1 MSIDE
6 ANANPQPLATLR
18 QRLLQHVLTPLFL
31 VWCLGTAITVSIA
44 YYFTLQAFDRSLLD
58 DAYALSAHVRLQNG
72 EPTLELSSRELASL
86 LFDQSERLYF
96 AVNRKDGSLLAGHT
110 GLFDNVLDAA
120 LKLDSSAA
128 SGEVK
133 SSVPFVFS
141 DRAHLGFA
149 VRVVKLPATE
159 AKPWTILVAQTT
171 GSRTRLIE
179 RLLLYAV
186 VPQAILLLA
195 LAAWLLRA
203 IGHDLEPL
211 NRLRLALQ
219 RRSAQDLSAIPANA
233 DSLDL
238 VQLTDAT
245 NALLERIRLG
255 TQAQREFTGNVAH
268 ELRNPLAGIRALA
281 EYGLRQHDATALREQ
296 LHAIALSEARASH
309 LIDQLLALALADE
322 ARDQLA
328 MVQVSMNAIV
338 EDCIAEVLR
347 RSGDKQVE
355 LSVSGLDHQIVA
367 MGNEI
372 MLKGCLTNIL
382 ENAIAYGRPVSG
394 VTPQVMI
401 RVTSLVERGQVV
413 LSVVDNGPG
422 LTPGHAKGLQQRWA
436 RGQGSARLQG
446 GSGLGLAIVAR
457 YAELLAA
464 TFTIDT
470 DAETGGLSA
479 TLALLAPTTARRSER
494 PTWQG

>member
-1 MSIDE
+1 MMRLD
-6 ANANPQPLATLR
+6 AGNTGLKTLR

-31 VWCLGTAITVSIA
+31 VWCVGTAVTVSIA
-44 YYFTLQAFDRSLLD
+44 YYFTLQAFDRALLD

-86 LFDQSERLYF
+86 LFDQSERVYF
-96 AVNRKDGSLLAGHT
+96 AVQRTDGTLLAGHT
-110 GLFDNVLDAA
+110 GLFDAA
-120 LKLDSSAA
+120 LDGAPTRDA
-128 SGEVK
+128 ITVK
-133 SSVPFVFS
+133 ETTTPFTFS
-141 DRAHLGFA
+141 DRVHQGSA
-149 VRVVKLPATE
+149 VRAVTLPATA

-171 GSRTRLIE
+171 VSRTRLIE

-186 VPQAILLLA
+186 IPQAILLFA

-219 RRSAQDLSAIPANA
+219 SRGTQDLSAIPPNA

-255 TQAQREFTGNVAH
+255 IQAQREFTGNVAH

-281 EYGLRQHDATALREQ
+281 EYGLRQHDPAALREQ
-296 LHAIALSEARASH
+296 LQAIALSEGRASH

-328 MVQVSMNAIV
+328 MLPVSMNAVV
-338 EDCIAEVLR
+338 EDSIADVLR
-347 RSGDKQVE
+347 RSGDKHVE
-355 LSVSGLDHQIVA
+355 LSVSGLDQQVVA
-367 MGNEI
+367 MGNETL
-372 MLKGCLTNIL
+372 LKGCLANIL
-382 ENAIAYGRPVSG
+382 ENAIAYGRPTSG
-394 VTPQVMI
+394 VAPQVII
-401 RVTSLVERGQVV
+401 RVTSQVERGQVL

-422 LTPGHAKGLQQRWA
+422 LTPGLAKGLQQRWA
-436 RGQGSARLQG
+436 RGQESALLRG

-464 TFTIDT
+464 TFMIET

-479 TLALLAPTTARRSER
+479 TIILLAPTTATHS
-494 PTWQG
+494 PLPN